1 MNAALAA
8 SAFSEFFQK
17 VVAHAP
23 FLDEFADNIV
33 MDLIYLAVF
42 LGIGTVIKNSLPFL
56 KKFLIPNSII
66 AGFVG
71 LLLGPELLGLFDF
84 SVPRLEN
91 LIYHLMTIGFAAL
104 ALKEREPGR
113 SRMAGRSGMF
123 IVSTYM
129 VQAALGLA
137 LTLGFIYVVGQN
149 LFPTFGFFLPLGYG
163 QGPGQALSIGKQ
175 WEDLGATYPGMGF
188 DGGAN
193 TGLFFATMGYLWAC
207 FGGIFYVNWLIRTK
221 RAASRVGEAKS
232 GERHQEVVVEKDAA
246 DESPMSESVDRLTV
260 QVVLIG
266 VVYLATYLTLYALD
280 FLLRGQ
286 FGTFGTTIANM
297 FQGFAFIFGSV
308 YGLLARMILDKLR
321 AKGIVKQNHPNNY
334 LLQRISGISFDFM
347 VTAAVAIMSF
357 TAIAKYWLPTAVIG
371 IAGGL
376 VTIWWC
382 TWIGRKVFRKY
393 PLENLAAQYGML
405 TGTISTGMALLR
417 EVDPDFRSDA
427 ADNLVLGSGTGLA
440 FGLPLLIVINLP
452 VQGYLKNEPWY
463 YFLTLAIIV
472 VYLIALTVLMT
483 RRRKAKAEK
492 PSKSPS

>member
-1 MNAALAA
+1 
-8 SAFSEFFQK
+8 
-17 VVAHAP
+17 
-23 FLDEFADNIV
+23 
-33 MDLIYLAVF
+33 
-42 LGIGTVIKNSLPFL
+42 
-56 KKFLIPNSII
+56 
-66 AGFVG
+66 
-71 LLLGPELLGLFDF
+71 
-84 SVPRLEN
+84 
-91 LIYHLMTIGFAAL
+91 MTISVGDALPGGMLLQMGAAG
-104 ALKEREPGR
+104 AETVDMGAKLKGR
-113 SRMAGRSGMF
+113 
-123 IVSTYM
+123 
-129 VQAALGLA
+129 
-137 LTLGFIYVVGQN
+137 N
-149 LFPTFGFFLPLGYG
+149 
-163 QGPGQALSIGKQ
+163 
-175 WEDLGATYPGMGF
+175 
-188 DGGAN
+188 
-193 TGLFFATMGYLWAC
+193 
-207 FGGIFYVNWLIRTK
+207 
-221 RAASRVGEAKS
+221 
-232 GERHQEVVVEKDAA
+232 VVV
-246 DESPMSESVDRLTV
+246 
-260 QVVLIG
+260 
-266 VVYLATYLTLYALD
+266 
-280 FLLRGQ
+280 
-286 FGTFGTTIANM
+286 FGLPGAFTGTCTTSHVP
-297 FQGFAFIFGSV
+297 GFMRA
-308 YGLLARMILDKLR
+308 MDKLR